1 MELGADDIHS
11 LQHALVEEDESVRAR
26 AHLELGRIALT
37 MARTEA
43 AARHLR
49 EALALDERLHE
60 ARALLNDLER
70 RAVAAVPAGSRSPGA
85 RAPPPAPRPSRSA
98 PRAGERA
105 RCAAPRCVCGA
116 RPR

>member
-1 MELGADDIHS
+1 
-11 LQHALVEEDESVRAR
+11 
-26 AHLELGRIALT
+26 

-70 RAVAAVPAGSRSPGA
+70 RAVAAVPETRLTLRGLAARLLSRLRLR
-85 RAPPPAPRPSRSA
+85 RALATPPPQTPP
-98 PRAGERA
+98 PQA
-105 RCAAPRCVCGA
+105 RR
-116 RPR
+116 

>member
-70 RAVAAVPAGSRSPGA
+70 RAVAAVPETRLTLRSLAA
-85 RAPPPAPRPSRSA
+85 RLLTRLRLRRAVAAPPPQAPR
-98 PRAGERA
+98 
-105 RCAAPRCVCGA
+105 
-116 RPR
+116 